1 MAWDSI
7 DLLGAQIGTVDSTQ
21 VFNLGMTCRGRNNT
35 SGYIG
40 EFVYMQG
47 VASNAD
53 TLWCQ
58 LNYDNC
64 VVSLLADG
72 AIGGVGISMGALVA
86 STFGWFQIRGKASG
100 MLAASVSDNAAL
112 YISASGVAQATASGK
127 SEIIGA
133 RAAAASGSSAAA
145 TDVEIHYPVCGLS
158 AAA

>member
-1 MAWDSI
+1 MGWDTI
-7 DLLGAQIGTVDSTQ
+7 DLLGAQIGTVDSAQ
-21 VFNLGMTCRGRNNT
+21 GFSLGQCCQARNNT
-35 SGYIG
+35 SGFVG
-40 EFVYMQG
+40 EFIYMQG

-58 LNYDNC
+58 LDYDTGI
-64 VVSLLADG
+64 VSLLADG

-100 MLAASVSDNAAL
+100 MLSSSIADNAAL
-112 YISASGVAQATASGK
+112 YISAAGVAIATSSGK